1 MTDDDRIISI
11 ETKLAYQEDTI
22 QALND
27 VVCQQ
32 DKRIEQLESTCRI
45 LIDQLSASDDPSAS
59 DNPQDEVPPHY

>member
-1 MTDDDRIISI
+1 MTDDDLIISI

-32 DKRIEQLESTCRI
+32 QKQIEELKSTCKI
-45 LIDQLSASDDPSAS
+45 LVERMGLLSESIGDS
-59 DNPQDEVPPHY
+59 NPEDEIPPHY